1 MFLIRSIRSPRRLLN
16 CRRIF
21 ALLLACFLC
30 LSLICGVVTLGILV
44 FLPPPLDILVL
55 AVDEP
60 LARDSAPS
68 YDSLFIVNI
77 NSNTFNV
84 SLLSIPTHVQV
95 VQGDDVAS
103 YIAIRDLGQIE
114 TGTQFLKEVIQQNF
128 DIEID
133 GIIAINYE
141 GFTRMIDAVGG
152 VEVYV
157 ERVLEDNDFPLADGK
172 VGKVRFESGTQ
183 NMDGERDLQYARI
196 IVDDDTNRSE
206 RQQQIISG
214 FVKESI
220 NPTAWAGI
228 MQAIGTTVETDID
241 WWALMTSSPSVLL
254 SRGRFNRIT
263 LHDNFINADG
273 QIDSGRLAPLIAPY
287 FD

>member
-1 MFLIRSIRSPRRLLN
+1 MFLIHSIRSPRRFLN

-21 ALLLACFLC
+21 AVLLACILC
-30 LSLICGVVTLGILV
+30 LILLCGGLTLGILV
-44 FLPPPLDILVL
+44 FPPPPLDILVL
-55 AVDEP
+55 GVDEP
-60 LARDSAPS
+60 LASDSAPS

-95 VQGDDVAS
+95 VHGDDMAS
-103 YIAIRDLGQIE
+103 YIALRGLSQIE
-114 TGTQFLKEVIQQNF
+114 TGTQFLKEVIHQNF
-128 DIEID
+128 GIEID
-133 GIIAINYE
+133 GMIAINYE

-157 ERVLEDNDFPLADGK
+157 ERVLEDNDFPLEDGT

-183 NMDGERDLQYARI
+183 NMDGERALQFARI

-206 RQQQIISG
+206 RQEQIISG
-214 FVKESI
+214 FVKRAI
-220 NPTAWAGI
+220 NPTSWVGI
-228 MQAIGTTVETDID
+228 LQAIGTTVETDID
-241 WWALMTSSPSVLL
+241 LWAVVTSSPSVLL
-254 SRGRFNRIT
+254 SRGRFNRLTI
-263 LHDNFINADG
+263 HDDFINDEG
-273 QIDSGRLAPLIAPY
+273 QIDSARLAPLIAPY

>member
-1 MFLIRSIRSPRRLLN
+1 MFLIRSIRLPHPFLS

-21 ALLLACFLC
+21 ALLFASFLC
-30 LSLICGVVTLGILV
+30 LSVLCGVLTLGILV
-44 FLPPPLDILVL
+44 IPPPPLDILVL
-55 AVDEP
+55 GIDEP
-60 LARDSAPS
+60 LTSDSLPS

-77 NSNTFNV
+77 NPHTFHV

-95 VQGDDVAS
+95 AQGDDFSYVAL
-103 YIAIRDLGQIE
+103 RDLPQID
-114 TGTQFLKEVIQQNF
+114 TGTLFLDEVIQQNF
-128 DIEID
+128 GIEID
-133 GIIAINYE
+133 GMIAINYD
-141 GFTRMIDAVGG
+141 GFTQMIDAVGG

-183 NMDGERDLQYARI
+183 NMDGERALQYARI

-228 MQAIGTTVETDID
+228 MQTIGTTVETDID

-263 LHDNFINADG
+263 LHDDFINADG